1 MNTIIF
7 LIILYIVSIAAS
19 LVVGAVSIPM
29 DTVFQFIQH
38 LWQGQH
44 QFTGAEQILWS
55 IRLPRSLGVAF
66 VGSALAIVGVYMQT
80 LTRNALAE
88 PYILGVSSGAG
99 VGAAAAIVWGLFG
112 VFGSAN
118 VIVSAFI
125 GSMMAMLLVLWLV
138 GWNPHPVRLVLIGM
152 GVSAFFSAFTLAII
166 YSATNEAQVRSA
178 MFWLVG
184 TFSGIQWTAV
194 PYIFSISLC
203 SLVVGLWSSPH
214 LDIMLLGRRNAMQL
228 GLSIER
234 FQLGLVLISSM
245 VMGVVVSYVG
255 VIGFVGLIIPHICRI
270 LVGPLHKKLLTYSF
284 LLGGIGLQLADV
296 LSRVVIRPEE
306 MPIGVITSLVGA
318 PIFIYLIRK
327 AFTEGGA

>member
-1 MNTIIF
+1 
-7 LIILYIVSIAAS
+7 
-19 LVVGAVSIPM
+19 
-29 DTVFQFIQH
+29 
-38 LWQGQH
+38 
-44 QFTGAEQILWS
+44 
-55 IRLPRSLGVAF
+55 
-66 VGSALAIVGVYMQT
+66 
-80 LTRNALAE
+80 
-88 PYILGVSSGAG
+88 
-99 VGAAAAIVWGLFG
+99 
-112 VFGSAN
+112 
-118 VIVSAFI
+118 
-125 GSMMAMLLVLWLV
+125 
-138 GWNPHPVRLVLIGM
+138 
-152 GVSAFFSAFTLAII
+152 
-166 YSATNEAQVRSA
+166 
-178 MFWLVG
+178 
-184 TFSGIQWTAV
+184 
-194 PYIFSISLC
+194 
-203 SLVVGLWSSPH
+203 
-214 LDIMLLGRRNAMQL
+214 MQL

>member
-7 LIILYIVSIAAS
+7 LIILYIVSIALS
-19 LVVGAVSIPM
+19 LVVGAVSIPIEK
-29 DTVFQFIQH
+29 VSEFIAH
-38 LWQGQH
+38 VLTGQW
-44 QFTGAEQILWS
+44 QFTGSEQILWS
-55 IRLPRSLGVAF
+55 IRLPRSIGVAF
-66 VGSALAIVGVYMQT
+66 VGSALAMVGVYMQT

-99 VGAAAAIVWGLFG
+99 VGAAAAIVWGLLG

-125 GSMMAMLLVLWLV
+125 GSMVAMFLVLWLV

-152 GVSAFFSAFTLAII
+152 GVSAFFSALTLAII

-184 TFSGIQWTAV
+184 TFSGIQWVSV
-194 PYIFSISLC
+194 PYIMIVSLLA
-203 SLVVGLWSSPH
+203 LVVGLWNSPH
-214 LDIMLLGRRNAMQL
+214 LDIMLLGRRSATQL

-234 FQLGLVLISSM
+234 FQFALVFIASL

-284 LLGGIGLQLADV
+284 LLGGIGLQLADMV
-296 LSRVVIRPEE
+296 SRVVIRPEE

-327 AFTEGGA
+327 AFTEGTS